1 MSSNKA
7 RRKICVVVNSR
18 ANYGRIKSV
27 MRAIQDH
34 PNLELQ
40 TIVGASALLYRFGHA
55 VDGTSG
61 KDTPGATTTHRIVV
75 GAPRL
80 PHIQQ
85 RRAESVAAH
94 RHGRHV
100 CRRVRAGL

>member
-34 PNLELQ
+34 PNLELHL
-40 TIVGASALLYRFGHA
+40 IFY
-55 VDGTSG
+55 
-61 KDTPGATTTHRIVV
+61 
-75 GAPRL
+75 
-80 PHIQQ
+80 
-85 RRAESVAAH
+85 
-94 RHGRHV
+94 
-100 CRRVRAGL
+100 GLHL